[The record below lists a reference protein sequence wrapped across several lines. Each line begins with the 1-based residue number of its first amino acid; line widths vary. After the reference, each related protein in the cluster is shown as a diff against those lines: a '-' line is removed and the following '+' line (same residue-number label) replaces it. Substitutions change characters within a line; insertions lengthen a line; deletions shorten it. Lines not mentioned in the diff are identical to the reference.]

1 MHISEGVCPPP
12 VLIGGFVVA
21 GALTAFTLP
30 ALARASAPRVSVFTG
45 AFFAASLL
53 QFKFGPGSVHLSLLG
68 LTGIVLGR
76 AALPAILV
84 GVSLQLFLFAQGG
97 VTTLGLNVTTMGLG
111 ALVSAGVWRLGS
123 AHSLARAALAAGL
136 GTATALTLYAL
147 ALLSAGEALRAVAT
161 ASFVLHAPVLVI
173 EIALTVVAVRFLAR
187 VQPAL
192 LDLLPPQR
200 AEHAQPAAPPSTP
213 AELAPEPAEE
223 PAA

>member
-1 MHISEGVCPPP
+1 VHISEGVCPPP
-12 VLIGGFVVA
+12 VLIGGFVAA
-21 GALTAFTLP
+21 GALTALTLP

-123 AHSLARAALAAGL
+123 TPSALRGALAAAL

-161 ASFVLHAPVLVI
+161 ASFALHAPVLLI
-173 EIALTVVAVRFLAR
+173 EVGLTVVAVRFLAR

-192 LDLLPPQR
+192 LDLQPPKR
-200 AEHAQPAAPPSTP
+200 SEAPP
-213 AELAPEPAEE
+213 APLEPAGE
-223 PAA
+223 PAQEGGS

>member
-12 VLIGGFVVA
+12 VLIGGFVAA
-21 GALTAFTLP
+21 GALTALTLP

-123 AHSLARAALAAGL
+123 TPSALRGALAAAL

-161 ASFVLHAPVLVI
+161 ASFALHAPVLLI
-173 EIALTVVAVRFLAR
+173 EVGLTVVAVRFLAR

-192 LDLLPPQR
+192 LDLQPPKR
-200 AEHAQPAAPPSTP
+200 SEAPP
-213 AELAPEPAEE
+213 APLEPAGE
-223 PAA
+223 PAQEGGS

>member
-123 AHSLARAALAAGL
+123 AHSLARAALAAG
-136 GTATALTLYAL
+136 
-147 ALLSAGEALRAVAT
+147 
-161 ASFVLHAPVLVI
+161 HAPVLVI

>member
-1 MHISEGVCPPP
+1 VHISEGVCPPP
-12 VLIGGFVVA
+12 VLIGGFVAA
-21 GALTAFTLP
+21 GALTALTLP

-111 ALVSAGVWRLGS
+111 ALVSAGIWRLGS
-123 AHSLARAALAAGL
+123 TPSAARGALAAAL

-161 ASFVLHAPVLVI
+161 ASFALHAPVLAV
-173 EIALTVVAVRFLAR
+173 EVALTVVAVRFLAR

-192 LDLLPPQR
+192 LDLEPPTR
-200 AEHAQPAAPPSTP
+200 APSPAPSAEDAGP
-213 AELAPEPAEE
+213 ALEPSEG
-223 PAA
+223 PAS